1 MTITPME
8 NDVLNL
14 TVDGTEVRL
23 AYLRRSGRL
32 PALVCLHGFGST
44 KEDYADLSLREE
56 FRDRTLLFLD
66 APGFGASELRDPNAL
81 SILFLAAVTRAACD
95 VLGIGAF
102 HLSGHSMGGLT
113 ALLLAEGAPERVLSF
128 FDIEGNLAPEDCFLS
143 RQIVDHPSD
152 TPEGFLDGF
161 KERVRAR
168 AEYSSALYAAAL
180 DAKVQ
185 PASIAPVF
193 KSMVDLSDNT
203 DLMAIMA
210 SLPCPRAFVHGVQN
224 RHLSYLGDLPSIG
237 VEVIEIPHSAHFPM
251 YSNPPALWAAMA
263 DFIARHEARP

>member
-1 MTITPME
+1 
-8 NDVLNL
+8 
-14 TVDGTEVRL
+14 
-23 AYLRRSGRL
+23 
-32 PALVCLHGFGST
+32 
-44 KEDYADLSLREE
+44 
-56 FRDRTLLFLD
+56 
-66 APGFGASELRDPNAL
+66 
-81 SILFLAAVTRAACD
+81 
-95 VLGIGAF
+95 
-102 HLSGHSMGGLT
+102 MGGLT

-210 SLPCPRAFVHGVQN
+210 SRPCPRAFVHGVQN